1 MGKDEEAKDPTETLS
16 EGETKQKTLESSE
29 QVSSKDQGTTEKSS
43 EGEIRDETKDIAR
56 YEDAKDL
63 TEKSSEGGTKLE
75 EAKDLIE
82 KSSGGE
88 TIQETPESY
97 EKVSLKDQDTKE
109 KSSECEIKDETK
121 DIKKE

>member
-1 MGKDEEAKDPTETLS
+1 MGDIAKEKKLS
-16 EGETKQKTLESSE
+16 EGETIQKTLESSE
-29 QVSSKDQGTTEKSS
+29 QVSLKDQGTTEKSS

-63 TEKSSEGGTKLE
+63 TEKSSEGETKQE

-88 TIQETPESY
+88 TIQETPESSGN
-97 EKVSLKDQDTKE
+97 VSSKDQDTTE
-109 KSSECEIKDETK
+109 RLSEGDL
-121 DIKKE
+121 

>member
-1 MGKDEEAKDPTETLS
+1 MGEKLS

-29 QVSSKDQGTTEKSS
+29 QVSSKHQGTTEKSS

-63 TEKSSEGGTKLE
+63 TEKSSEGGTKQE
-75 EAKDLIE
+75 EAKDLIK

-88 TIQETPESY
+88 TIQETPEPS
-97 EKVSLKDQDTKE
+97 ENVSSKDQDTTE
-109 KSSECEIKDETK
+109 KI
-121 DIKKE
+121 IRR